1 MLNSQAVTNVLS
13 VRSVFKNYSPA
24 RVRRG
29 FLWAHRWLGL
39 VCGIVVVLM
48 GLTGSFNVF
57 YREIDAALN
66 PELFIPAGPEH
77 SINLTEV
84 VRVAAAADPAPIS
97 AIVAPDKVWPVWVVM
112 HTHEGPKDSFKNLWT
127 TMIDPSNGKVLGQ
140 RDYTNAPAFMIYRL
154 HYTLLLYEWG
164 GKQLVGV
171 IGFVLLGLALSGLYS
186 WWAKQGR
193 FWRSVSIRR
202 GVSSLRLFVDVHN
215 TAGFWAS
222 TLLLVISI
230 TGIGVVF
237 PGVIRPVAGLL
248 SSATPALSPIIK
260 EPPTQAAPLLPP
272 DAIMRIAQTT
282 KPALS
287 ITVLNPPTEA
297 SNAWRVRFR
306 PDDADPAL
314 RSRGAIWL
322 DPWSGAVMQD
332 RTSDAM
338 STGDRYM
345 TEQLWIHNGST
356 FGLFGRLLVF
366 TIGFVPLALFFTGGV
381 MWLKKR
387 TAKSSLAKAPTGGD
401 GGLSR
406 ADPLSPAD
414 RSG

>member
-1 MLNSQAVTNVLS
+1 MTNVLS

-24 RVRRG
+24 SVRRS

-66 PELFIPAGPEH
+66 PALFTPAGPEQ

-84 VRVAAAADPAPIS
+84 VRVAAAADPAPIF
-97 AIVAPDKVWPVWVVM
+97 AILAPDKVWPVWVVM
-112 HTHEGPKDSFKNLWT
+112 HDHEGPKDSFKNLWT
-127 TMIDPSNGKVLGQ
+127 TMIDPSNGEVLGQ

-171 IGFVLLGLALSGLYS
+171 VGFVLLGLALSGLYS
-186 WWAKQGR
+186 WWPKQGR

-202 GVSSLRLFVDVHN
+202 GVSPLRFFVDLHN
-215 TAGFWAS
+215 TTGFWAS
-222 TLLLVISI
+222 TVLLAISV

-237 PGVIRPVAGLL
+237 PGVIRPVVGLL
-248 SSATPALSPIIK
+248 SGATPDPSPRIETPSPK
-260 EPPTQAAPLLPP
+260 GTPQLPP
-272 DAIMRIAQTT
+272 DEIMRIAQAT
-282 KPALS
+282 KPTLS
-287 ITVLNPPTEA
+287 ITVLNPPTK
-297 SNAWRVRFR
+297 SNNAWHVRFR

-322 DPWSGAVMQD
+322 DPWSGAVVQD
-332 RTSDAM
+332 LTSDAM
-338 STGDRYM
+338 SAGDRYM

-356 FGLFGRLLVF
+356 FGLYGRLLVF
-366 TIGFVPLALFFTGGV
+366 VTGFVPLALFITGGI

-387 TAKSSLAKAPTGGD
+387 SGKIKPSQSSAFWQ
-401 GGLSR
+401 
-406 ADPLSPAD
+406 
-414 RSG
+414 

>member
-1 MLNSQAVTNVLS
+1 
-13 VRSVFKNYSPA
+13 
-24 RVRRG
+24 
-29 FLWAHRWLGL
+29 

-66 PELFIPAGPEH
+66 PALFTPAAPEQ
-77 SINLTEV
+77 SINLTQV
-84 VRVAAAADPAPIS
+84 VQVAAAADPAPIF

-112 HTHEGPKDSFKNLWT
+112 HTHEGPKDSFQNLWT
-127 TMIDPSNGKVLGQ
+127 TMIDPSNGRVLGQ

-171 IGFVLLGLALSGLYS
+171 VGFVLLGLALSGLYS
-186 WWAKQGR
+186 WWPKQGR
-193 FWRSVSIRR
+193 FWRSVSMRR
-202 GVSSLRLFVDVHN
+202 GVSPLRFFVDLHN
-215 TAGFWAS
+215 TAGFWALIV
-222 TLLLVISI
+222 LLAISI

-237 PGVIRPVAGLL
+237 PGVVRPVVGLL
-248 SSATPALSPIIK
+248 SKTTPDPSPRFETPSPK
-260 EPPTQAAPLLPP
+260 GTPQLPP
-272 DAIMRIAQTT
+272 DAIMRIAQAT
-282 KPALS
+282 KPTLS
-287 ITVLNPPTEA
+287 ITVLNPPTET

-322 DPWSGAVMQD
+322 DPWSGTVVQD

-338 STGDRYM
+338 SAGDRYM

-356 FGLFGRLLVF
+356 LGLFGRLLVL
-366 TIGFVPLALFFTGGV
+366 TAGFAPLALFISGGI
-381 MWLKKR
+381 MWFKKR
-387 TAKSSLAKAPTGGD
+387 STKSRPAKVL
-401 GGLSR
+401 
-406 ADPLSPAD
+406 
-414 RSG
+414 RSGSSTT